1 MVGKLF
7 VIESGTD
14 GSGKATQTKKLYDRL
29 VEDGYRVR
37 KVEFPN
43 YESESSSIIKM
54 YLRGDFGDKA
64 GDVDAYVASTFYA
77 VDRYASYKLEWEK
90 FYLDGGIILADRYTT
105 SNMVHQASKMDT
117 REEKEKFLEWLEEF
131 EYGLYKIPRPDRVF
145 FLDVP
150 LRVSAKL
157 MEERKNK
164 FTNEDAKDIH
174 ERDLEYLSKTYD
186 NAKYVAEKFDW
197 TQIDCTDGMSMKT
210 VEDINDDIYSRVIDA
225 INN

>member
-117 REEKEKFLEWLEEF
+117 REEKEKFLDWLEEF